1 MNPIISGTSF
11 PAIRGIQ
18 SGHEYYI
25 VMCPLKRLKKV
36 FTFDEGALPV
46 EARAQRSLNTE
57 RIPEITNYILNQ
69 RDNYVFSAITAC
81 IDGESTFTPIGEQP
95 HEQKIGSLIID
106 EDADVYITDGQHR
119 NAAILE
125 ALKQDPTLA
134 AETISVVFFAQKTLE
149 DRQKI
154 FKDLNLYP
162 VKTDRSLSITYD
174 DKPSS
179 ILSKNVIFK
188 SKKLSKLVHMEESN
202 LGPRSKKLITHSALN
217 KATSEL
223 FDEIN
228 TDNHKQL
235 LSVASKFWDTV
246 VTNLPVWMFVYKDEM
261 SAHEVRKECINAHS
275 VTLQALGMVGNQLL
289 KNNCDISAE
298 LKKLKQINWDR
309 SNKDDWEGRCVIN
322 GAMRNSSVAAKLT
335 MIRIKHY
342 LDLPLTQKE
351 MIEENKFLE
360 ARNGN
365 K

>member
-46 EARAQRSLNTE
+46 EARAQRSLNTD
-57 RIPEITNYILNQ
+57 RIPEITNYILSQ

-81 IDGESTFTPIGEQP
+81 IDGDSTFSPIGEQP

-106 EDADVYITDGQHR
+106 EDADVFITDGQHR

-125 ALKQDPTLA
+125 ALEQDPTLA
-134 AETISVVFFAQKTLE
+134 TETISVVFFAQKTLE

-174 DKPSS
+174 DRPSS
-179 ILSKNVIFK
+179 ILSKTVIYN
-188 SKKLSKLVHMEESN
+188 SVKLSKLVHMEESN
-202 LGPRSKKLITHSALN
+202 LGPRSKKLLTHSALN

-223 FDEIN
+223 FEDITQENYKRLLPLATQFWETIIN
-228 TDNHKQL
+228 
-235 LSVASKFWDTV
+235 
-246 VTNLPVWMFVYKDEM
+246 NLPVWMFVYKDEM
-261 SAHEVRKECINAHS
+261 SARDVRKDCINAHS
-275 VTLQALGMVGNQLL
+275 VTLQALGMVGKQLI
-289 KNNCDISAE
+289 KSNCNLNKE
-298 LKKLKQINWDR
+298 LKKLKKINWDR
-309 SNKDDWEGRCVIN
+309 NNKTDWEGRCVVN

-342 LDLPLTQKE
+342 LGLPLTPKE
-351 MIEENKFLE
+351 QIEENRFLE